1 MASNRLFAIF
11 IIIGT
16 FFIFHPAR
24 MQYTLPYAIQS
35 LFKNSTYKRSFN
47 ANHLKHVTTS
57 PFFAKNSVIATE
69 VRETNS
75 GRLKVIN
82 HFADKSAMNS
92 YVCHKDV
99 CSNAH
104 SREILGSLLF
114 VLLLIYGFGTLI
126 KGRSVI
132 LE

>member
-1 MASNRLFAIF
+1 MALNRLFAIF

-16 FFIFHPAR
+16 FLIFHPAR
-24 MQYTLPYAIQS
+24 MQYTLPYAVQS
-35 LFKNSTYKRSFN
+35 LFKNSTYTRSFN

-57 PFFAKNSVIATE
+57 PFFAKGSVIATE
-69 VRETNS
+69 VRETNG

-82 HFADKSAMNS
+82 HFADKSVMNN
-92 YVCHKDV
+92 YICHKNV

-104 SREILGSLLF
+104 SSEIMGSILF
-114 VLLLIYGFGTLI
+114 VLLLIYGFSTLI
-126 KGRSVI
+126 RGRSVL